1 VCLRGIVPIV
11 SITLHAVE
19 VIYYYNGWS
28 LQVQHSYQSVIG
40 RLCLSTG
47 FDNALIKENN
57 TIHVSLCLKPL
68 VDGAGPD
75 NDSEDIAEASE
86 YGRHRDAESK
96 QHESKCVAPAYLAL
110 YRARANTCSS
120 PFRNIAARIAK

>member
-1 VCLRGIVPIV
+1 LRGIVPIV
-11 SITLHAVE
+11 SITPHAVV

-28 LQVQHSYQSVIG
+28 LQVQRSYQSVIG

-68 VDGAGPD
+68 VDSAGPD
-75 NDSEDIAEASE
+75 NDSEEIAEASE

-96 QHESKCVAPAYLAL
+96 QHESKCVAPAYLAP
-110 YRARANTCSS
+110 YRARANTCPS